1 MSDELEFC
9 MPTLIS
15 TSILPF
21 AGICEPFLT
30 SLGRIVDNT
39 IVLLQFY
46 EIALSSR
53 CWRQQQ
59 VSSSLHAF
67 CPILL
72 RRITPHYPWID
83 PRTPL
88 GALAA
93 YPSPWLS
100 PLTHAEIALDSLV
113 QAFHCS
119 RQLRALYVELAGDSW
134 RPSELGAMARRN
146 MCRLCRSDRALS
158 IPKAGQFCIAVCH
171 VLLQPSLSGPGPVS

>member
-1 MSDELEFC
+1 
-9 MPTLIS
+9 MPTLMN

-21 AGICEPFLT
+21 AGISEPFLT
-30 SLGRIVDNT
+30 SFGRIVDNT

-46 EIALSSR
+46 EIVFSPR

-67 CPILL
+67 CPFLL
-72 RRITPHYPWID
+72 RRITPHHPWID
-83 PRTPL
+83 SRTPL

-100 PLTHAEIALDSLV
+100 PLTHTEIALDSLA

-119 RQLRALYVELAGDSW
+119 RQLRALYVELAGDSGL
-134 RPSELGAMARRN
+134 SEQLAATARS
-146 MCRLCRSDRALS
+146 MVCCFWRSDDAFS
-158 IPKAGQFCIAVCH
+158 TGAFGQFCIAVCR

>member
-1 MSDELEFC
+1 MSDELELC
-9 MPTLIS
+9 MPTLIN

-67 CPILL
+67 CPIIL
-72 RRITPHYPWID
+72 RRITPQLPWID
-83 PRTPL
+83 SRTPL
-88 GALAA
+88 GALGAH
-93 YPSPWLS
+93 PSPWLS
-100 PLTHAEIALDSLV
+100 ALTHREMALDSLT
-113 QAFHCS
+113 QAF
-119 RQLRALYVELAGDSW
+119 
-134 RPSELGAMARRN
+134 N
-146 MCRLCRSDRALS
+146 
-158 IPKAGQFCIAVCH
+158 
-171 VLLQPSLSGPGPVS
+171 